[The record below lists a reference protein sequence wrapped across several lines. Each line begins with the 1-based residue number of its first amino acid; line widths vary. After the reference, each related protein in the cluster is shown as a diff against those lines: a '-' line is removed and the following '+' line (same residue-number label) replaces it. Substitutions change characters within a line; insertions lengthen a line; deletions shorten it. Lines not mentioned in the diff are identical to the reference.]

1 MGFLRPVQFAIL
13 PVRGRLA
20 MECHLQAFFDQTLP
34 CAMYRRQAH
43 ADQDGD
49 LLVRGPWPRFP
60 FVSTQQHLGPLP
72 RRLRHATA
80 CYQMLHR
87 ISFGTRQPH
96 HILGFLAHVR
106 SPAGIEIAR
115 MRNTVSEKACQFRLG
130 EALAQGRLPKQG
142 MQAVYP
148 NHLFIALLNVR
159 TKIFDRNYRLLP
171 RRDWRPTAVSQ
182 SSKVVGTARDR
193 GLDRPTIRIALS
205 RSILPNLCNG

>member
-20 MECHLQAFFDQTLP
+20 MECRLQAFFDQTLP
-34 CAMYRRQAH
+34 CAMHRRQAH

-130 EALAQGRLPKQG
+130 EALESMK
-142 MQAVYP
+142 
-148 NHLFIALLNVR
+148 
-159 TKIFDRNYRLLP
+159 
-171 RRDWRPTAVSQ
+171 TAVAT
-182 SSKVVGTARDR
+182 GTHRISRPFARIQF
-193 GLDRPTIRIALS
+193 GSFISGSPPGAAPTLWSATSGKPFEHYLLVNTTSVSGASGRTELQ
-205 RSILPNLCNG
+205 PVPT

>member
-20 MECHLQAFFDQTLP
+20 MECRLQAFFDQTLP
-34 CAMYRRQAH
+34 CAMHRRQAH

-130 EALAQGRLPKQG
+130 EALATRSRGASRRNASSGHVECLARRAGFAAAVRATSTDCIPGRAGDTWPTRR
-142 MQAVYP
+142 
-148 NHLFIALLNVR
+148 HRFSR
-159 TKIFDRNYRLLP
+159 TISGLRGFASTAAS
-171 RRDWRPTAVSQ
+171 RRR
-182 SSKVVGTARDR
+182 R
-193 GLDRPTIRIALS
+193 
-205 RSILPNLCNG
+205 